1 MRSSSPR
8 ASATRSA
15 PWWRPTLAYGMSQHH
30 LGFAGSVTLRPS
42 TMIAMVG
49 DIVHSLVRHGFER
62 FFFINGHGGN
72 IATVTAAFDEI
83 YADLS
88 MRQDGKPSPVRCRML
103 MWFGARCARDLER
116 ALSRRRRLACDGR
129 RGLAVAILP

>member
-1 MRSSSPR
+1 MV
-8 ASATRSA
+8 A
-15 PWWRPTLAYGMSQHH
+15 PTLAYGMSQPH

-49 DIVHSLVRHGFER
+49 DVVYSPVRHGFER

-72 IATVTAAFDEI
+72 ITIVTARLFDEI
-83 YADLS
+83 YAHLS
-88 MRQDGKPSPVRCRML
+88 MRQHGEPSPVRCRML
-103 MWFGARCARDLER
+103 MWAGAGYVHALER

-129 RGLAVAILP
+129 GGLAVAVLP